1 MATKGIEFLRNL
13 KPKDM
18 PFTGEV
24 YERLKDYLI
33 IKRVSDEKYYED
45 YKRLIFTM
53 QISEFEESLTKFHI
67 NIKPSGANVMIYSV
81 IDNQWVSILGDNEIF
96 RKYYANSNFRDTKK
110 WYNYIDQFGITKGIK
125 IRKQT

>member
-53 QISEFEESLTKFHI
+53 
-67 NIKPSGANVMIYSV
+67 
-81 IDNQWVSILGDNEIF
+81 
-96 RKYYANSNFRDTKK
+96 
-110 WYNYIDQFGITKGIK
+110 
-125 IRKQT
+125 

>member
-1 MATKGIEFLRNL
+1 MTIKGIEFLRNL
-13 KPKDM
+13 KPEDI

-24 YERLKDYLI
+24 HERLKEYLI

-67 NIKPSGANVMIYSV
+67 NIKPNGAADIMIYSI
-81 IDNQWVSILGDNEIF
+81 IDGQWVSILYD
-96 RKYYANSNFRDTKK
+96 KCL
-110 WYNYIDQFGITKGIK
+110 K
-125 IRKQT
+125 ILHLLYS